1 MSNKTEHF
9 SYKEGVA
16 CMGVHILRHLRYS
29 TDLTQR
35 CTHIRVIGHHSS
47 SARTQLSMSFNGLEL
62 ELALEFERKP
72 RASS

>member
-29 TDLTQR
+29 TGLMQC
-35 CTHIRVIGHHSS
+35 CTHMRVIGHHSPN
-47 SARTQLSMSFNGLEL
+47 ARTQLSMSFNGLEL
-62 ELALEFERKP
+62 GLALEFERKP
-72 RASS
+72 QASS